1 MKAYKT
7 ENEDWGE
14 RMKTN
19 ENPGNT
25 LVAPVRR
32 QLLGA
37 AAVLVGG
44 LGLGARLR
52 AEGEG
57 EVSHT
62 AEAIH
67 QEIVFNASRKK
78 VYDTLTVASQFQKVI
93 DNSAAMKAMALAK
106 KPAEIS
112 RELGG
117 AFSVFGGHIVGRQ
130 LELVPGQ
137 RIVQAWRVVDWEP
150 GIFSIARFEL
160 VEQAGSTKMVFD
172 HTGFPGGQAAHLAE
186 GWRVN
191 YWQPLAKVLA

>member
-1 MKAYKT
+1 M
-7 ENEDWGE
+7 N
-14 RMKTN
+14 TN

-25 LVAPVRR
+25 PASPVRR
-32 QLLGA
+32 QLIGA

-44 LGLGARLR
+44 LGLGERSR

-67 QEIVFNASRKK
+67 QEIVFNASRKR
-78 VYDTLTVASQFQKVI
+78 VYDVLTVAAQFQKVI

-106 KPAEIS
+106 KLAEIS

-150 GIFSIARFEL
+150 GIFSIAHFEL
-160 VEQAGSTKMVFD
+160 VEHADSTKMVFD
-172 HTGFPGGQAAHLAE
+172 HTGFPGGQGAHLAE

-191 YWQPLAKVLA
+191 YWEPLAKVLV

>member
-1 MKAYKT
+1 
-7 ENEDWGE
+7 
-14 RMKTN
+14 MKTN

-25 LVAPVRR
+25 PASPVRR
-32 QLLGA
+32 HLFGA

-44 LGLGARLR
+44 LGLGVRLR

-67 QEIVFNASRKK
+67 QEIVFKASRKK
-78 VYDTLTVASQFQKVI
+78 VYGALTVAEQFQKVI
-93 DNSAAMKAMALAK
+93 DSSAAMQAAAISN

-117 AFSVFGGHIVGRQ
+117 AFIIFGGHIVGRQ
-130 LELVPGQ
+130 LELVLGQ
-137 RIVQAWRVVDWEP
+137 RIVQAWRVVDWDL
-150 GIFSIARFEL
+150 GVFSIAHFEL
-160 VEQAGSTKMVFD
+160 VEQAQGTKLVFD
-172 HTGFPGGQAAHLAE
+172 HTGFPVGQAAHLAE

-191 YWQPLAKVLA
+191 HWLPLAKVLA